1 MCVYRRA
8 YSLLR
13 CALFIVFAKH
23 RAVQLRMLCLCV
35 YVQIMYARLCVC
47 MWQRVVGQ
55 LLAAF
60 LPFVA
65 AEFSTQLAL
74 FMYIL
79 CMYTCI
85 NRTT

>member
-1 MCVYRRA
+1 MCVSTCLFPFALRFVYCFRKAQSSAAA
-8 YSLLR
+8 Y
-13 CALFIVFAKH
+13 V
-23 RAVQLRMLCLCV
+23 VCV